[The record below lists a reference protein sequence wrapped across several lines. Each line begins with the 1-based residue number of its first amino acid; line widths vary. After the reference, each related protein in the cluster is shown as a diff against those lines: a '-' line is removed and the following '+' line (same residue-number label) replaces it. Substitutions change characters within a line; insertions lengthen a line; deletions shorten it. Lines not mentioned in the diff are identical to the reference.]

1 YSVFVPPLNIY
12 RYLVKYVNISLSN
25 SALIYII
32 QTFKN
37 TNNHSRTRK
46 EFLMNQNQ
54 IDGLLIVLA
63 LINFACLL
71 LFDHFIIYNIFT
83 PLISIG
89 MIVLIVMYFV
99 KGKREK
105 NKNKA

>member
-1 YSVFVPPLNIY
+1 
-12 RYLVKYVNISLSN
+12 
-25 SALIYII
+25 
-32 QTFKN
+32 
-37 TNNHSRTRK
+37 
-46 EFLMNQNQ
+46 MNQNK
-54 IDGLLIVLA
+54 IARLLIVLA
-63 LINFACLL
+63 LINLSCLL
-71 LFDHFIIYNIFT
+71 LLDHFIINNIVT

>member
-1 YSVFVPPLNIY
+1 
-12 RYLVKYVNISLSN
+12 
-25 SALIYII
+25 
-32 QTFKN
+32 
-37 TNNHSRTRK
+37 
-46 EFLMNQNQ
+46 MNQNK
-54 IDGLLIVLA
+54 IARLLIVLA
-63 LINFACLL
+63 LINLACLL
-71 LFDHFIIYNIFT
+71 LLDHFIINNIVT